1 MQQERRTLSIKARP
15 AEEPLD
21 PAETLRRAIV
31 RRLCA
36 TATYNKTQVK
46 FAPHILYTRHDD
58 PFVDAQVI
66 ERDGKP
72 PREVK
77 LGVFKVAGLKDVKL
91 TDTPFFPLPDFKA
104 EGELYDGTTLQAV
117 RAPVD

>member
-1 MQQERRTLSIKARP
+1 MQQARRTLSVKLRAP
-15 AEEPLD
+15 EEEAD
-21 PAETLRRAIV
+21 PADVLRRAIT

-36 TATYNKTQVK
+36 TATYNKARVK

-58 PFVDAQVI
+58 PFVDAQVV

-77 LGVFKVAGLKDVKL
+77 LGTFKVAGLKEVKL
-91 TDTPFFPLPDFKA
+91 SDTPFLPLAALDADGP
-104 EGELYDGTTLQAV
+104 LYAGTTIQAV
-117 RAPVD
+117 RAFG

>member
-1 MQQERRTLSIKARP
+1 MQQARRTLSIKPREPDA
-15 AEEPLD
+15 PLD
-21 PAETLRRAIV
+21 PVDLLRRAIT

-36 TATYNKTQVK
+36 TATYNKARVK
-46 FAPHILYTRHDD
+46 FAPHILYTSHDD

-77 LGVFKVAGLKDVKL
+77 LGVFKVAGLSDIRL
-91 TDTPFFPLPDFKA
+91 TDAPFLPLPAFDPAA
-104 EGELYDGTTLQAV
+104 EGYAETTLQAV
-117 RAPVD
+117 KLG